1 MMIDISKGYRQYSP
15 KELLSFAYNG
25 TLTCKGFELE
35 DFLCYIVQEIQDIE
49 AEKWEKIVEVESD
62 KAFEEGVA
70 HGRYEAETNKMEE

>member
-1 MMIDISKGYRQYSP
+1 MVTGTIPP

-25 TLTCKGFELE
+25 TLTCKGISVNGEDLE

-49 AEKWEKIVEVESD
+49 AEKWEKIVEAESD

-70 HGRYEAETNKMEE
+70 HERYESSREK

>member
-1 MMIDISKGYRQYSP
+1 MSFLDIAKGYKQYSP

-35 DFLCYIVQEIQDIE
+35 DFLCYIVQEIQDVE
-49 AEKWEKIVEVESD
+49 AEKWEKIVEAESD

-70 HGRYEAETNKMEE
+70 HGRYEAGTEE

>member
-1 MMIDISKGYRQYSP
+1 MSFLDIAKGYKQYSP

-35 DFLCYIVQEIQDIE
+35 DFLCYIVQEVQDIE
-49 AEKWEKIVEVESD
+49 AEKWEKIVEAESD

-70 HGRYEAETNKMEE
+70 HGRYEAKMEE

>member
-1 MMIDISKGYRQYSP
+1 MSFLDISKGYRQYSP

-49 AEKWEKIVEVESD
+49 AEKWEKIVEAERD
-62 KAFEEGVA
+62 EAFNEGIEL
-70 HGRYEAETNKMEE
+70 GRYPD

>member
-1 MMIDISKGYRQYSP
+1 MSFLDIAKGYRQYSP

-49 AEKWEKIVEVESD
+49 AEKWEKIVEAESD
-62 KAFEEGVA
+62 KAFNEGIEL
-70 HGRYEAETNKMEE
+70 GRYPD